1 MVVAALQARVA
12 AAVTI
17 QSRARGWIIRKRIKA
32 KKRALQ
38 KGTDPS
44 TLQEG
49 TDLSPADVAQDA
61 SNTVAMVD
69 PDSAY
74 VPCMQ

>member
-1 MVVAALQARVA
+1 MQARVA

-32 KKRALQ
+32 KKKALQ
-38 KGTDPS
+38 EGTDPS

-69 PDSAY
+69 TQGQDAE
-74 VPCMQ
+74 C